1 MDETLLLDTIP
12 MDMSTLPTR
21 KKIIFFIH
29 WVLTFPLGNPILVTW
44 QSSHAFTRGDKTMS
58 IEATAK
64 RLEEIRAQIKTLQT
78 EERECKEYLFEQ
90 APEWFANPSDGV
102 ADFLV
107 DGDVTV
113 TLTWGWVSECTRKG
127 HFQKRVEVESAA

>member
-1 MDETLLLDTIP
+1 
-12 MDMSTLPTR
+12 MS
-21 KKIIFFIH
+21 
-29 WVLTFPLGNPILVTW
+29 V
-44 QSSHAFTRGDKTMS
+44 
-58 IEATAK
+58 EANAK
-64 RLEEIRAQIKTLQT
+64 RLQELRVEIKKLQD
-78 EERECKEYLFEQ
+78 EERECKQYLFEQ

-127 HFQKRVEVESAA
+127 YFQKRVEVEDAA

>member
-1 MDETLLLDTIP
+1 
-12 MDMSTLPTR
+12 
-21 KKIIFFIH
+21 
-29 WVLTFPLGNPILVTW
+29 
-44 QSSHAFTRGDKTMS
+44 MS

-102 ADFLV
+102 
-107 DGDVTV
+107 
-113 TLTWGWVSECTRKG
+113 R
-127 HFQKRVEVESAA
+127 